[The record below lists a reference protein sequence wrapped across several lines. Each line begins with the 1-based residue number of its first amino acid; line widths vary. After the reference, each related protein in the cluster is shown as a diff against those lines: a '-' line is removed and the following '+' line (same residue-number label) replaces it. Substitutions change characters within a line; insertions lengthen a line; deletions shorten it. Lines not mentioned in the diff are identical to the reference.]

1 MLFSN
6 IVGQE
11 KVKGS
16 LISLGRSQKVPH
28 ALLFLG
34 PEGSGN
40 LALALAFAQYL
51 LCDQPQ
57 EFDSCGRCSHCLKAH
72 KLIHPDLHFS
82 FPAIGRNAISDHFL
96 QEWRAKILENPYLS
110 LNDWLRAV
118 AGEKPNLQGNI
129 NKEECLNIIRKLG
142 LKPFESERKVLVLWL
157 PELLKK
163 EGNRLLKI
171 IEEPPEGTYFLLVAE
186 DQEQILNTILS
197 RCQLVKVGRITE
209 AEMVEKLTTD
219 GLAKPGQADQIAL
232 FAGGNFNE
240 ALKLAANHSNDHAQ
254 IFLDWLRKTYM
265 GNGVQ
270 LVKWAENMANL
281 NKEEQKFFFLYGL
294 HFFREFLLLKYSAQI
309 PNRLSP
315 DDRAAALKM
324 KQLLEI
330 GQIEEIIK
338 VLSDAVKALERNG
351 NQKLVFL
358 NSSIAVKQI
367 FKGHSVKI
375 SDKKQYRSI
384 VA

>member
-1 MLFSN
+1 MFSN

-11 KVKGS
+11 EVKGS
-16 LISLGRSQKVPH
+16 LVSLAKSNKVPH

-40 LALALAFAQYL
+40 LSLAISFAQFL
-51 LCDQPQ
+51 LCSNPK
-57 EFDSCGRCSHCLKAH
+57 EGDSCGVCSNCQKIQ
-72 KLIHPDLHFS
+72 KFIHPDLHFS
-82 FPAIGRNAISDHFL
+82 FPTIGRNALSDQYL
-96 QEWRAKILENPYLS
+96 KEWRATTLVNPYLN
-110 LNDWLRAV
+110 LNDWLKAI
-118 AGEKPNLQGNI
+118 AGDKPNLQGNI

-142 LKPFESERKVLVLWL
+142 LKAFESEKKVLVLWL

-171 IEEPPEGTYFLLVAE
+171 IEEPPADTYFLLVAE

-197 RCQLVKVGRITE
+197 RCQLIKVGRLSEKVI
-209 AEMVEKLTTD
+209 ASKLVEE
-219 GLAKPGQADQIAL
+219 GLAKPAQADQIAL
-232 FAGGNFNE
+232 FAGGSYNE
-240 ALKLAANHSNDHAQ
+240 ALKLAANQSNDHAQ

-265 GNGVQ
+265 GNGLQ
-270 LVKWAENMANL
+270 LVKWSENMATL

-294 HFFREFLLLKYSAQI
+294 HFFREFLLLKYSVDI
-309 PNRLSP
+309 PNRLSEE
-315 DDRAAALKM
+315 DRAAAMKM
-324 KQLLEI
+324 RQLLEI

-338 VLSDAVKALERNG
+338 ILSDAIKALERNG

-358 NSSIAVKQI
+358 NSSISVKQI
-367 FKGHSVKI
+367 FKGQSVAIKPI
-375 SDKKQYRSI
+375 KYYKSI